1 MNRDFARRP
10 EARYGG
16 ALTLSGYGIRVAV
29 ERGHLHIEDG
39 IGAQRR
45 QARFS
50 RASAGFNRLV
60 IIGHS
65 GIVTLEA
72 LRWLH
77 DIGAAFVQIDHD
89 GELISCTS
97 PPGLNEARL
106 RRAQAMAISTGL
118 DLEIARDLIQRKLH
132 GQMQVLQK
140 LRDANSIAEISVVS
154 DRLSKPQTIDALR
167 MLEAQAAIVYWKAW
181 EFVEITFVQRDRTR
195 VPEHWLE
202 FGGRASLHTGNPRKA
217 TNAANA
223 ILNYLYA
230 ILESEARIASLSM
243 GLDPGIG
250 FMHAD
255 QKSRDSLA
263 CDLME
268 AVRPKIDSYLL
279 DFLTSRAFKKS
290 DFFETREGLCRLMPS
305 VAKPLAMAGTICARE
320 LAPIVEHV
328 ALALFD
334 ANSRRSDSE
343 RKSRRHTLPTILT
356 QANRSLGRDAMRNRK
371 DRIGSRAPLIVPVNS
386 DAFRR

>member
-1 MNRDFARRP
+1 MNHQRTESLSPRNGIVA
-10 EARYGG
+10 
-16 ALTLSGYGIRVAV
+16 LSGYGIRVTI
-29 ERGHLHIEDG
+29 ERGHLVVEDG
-39 IGAQRR
+39 LGSERR
-45 QARFS
+45 RARFS

-60 IIGHS
+60 ITGHS
-65 GIVTLEA
+65 GIISLEA

-97 PPGLNEARL
+97 PPGLNDARL
-106 RRAQAMAISTGL
+106 RRAQAMAISNGL
-118 DLEIARDLIQRKLH
+118 DLEIASDLIRRKLR
-132 GQMQVLQK
+132 GQMQVLRK
-140 LRDANSIAEISVVS
+140 LRDANSVAEISAVS
-154 DRLSKPQTIDALR
+154 DRLSEPQTIDALR

-181 EFVEITFVQRDRTR
+181 EFVEITFVQRDRNH

-230 ILESEARIASLSM
+230 ILESKARIASLSM

-305 VAKPLAMAGTICARE
+305 VAKPLASAGPICAKE
-320 LAPIVEHV
+320 LAPVVESV
-328 ALALFD
+328 ALMLFD
-334 ANSRRSDSE
+334 GRSRRADLGRQPL
-343 RKSRRHTLPTILT
+343 RKIPTLLT
-356 QANRSLGRDAMRNRK
+356 QSNRSRGRDSFVKKWKTQTEENAHP
-371 DRIGSRAPLIVPVNS
+371 G
-386 DAFRR
+386 